1 MPKEWKEA
9 NIVPIYKKGKKSDP
23 NNYRPVSL
31 TSTVSKIMKTIL
43 RDEIVSLLEGNNLIS
58 PDHHEF
64 RSGRSCITQLMESI
78 HDWIDSLER
87 KQPVDVVYLEYKKAF
102 DSVPHERLLVK
113 LHAYGIRGNLLQ
125 WIKSFLTNRKQRV
138 VINGKSSNLA
148 PVIRGILQ
156 SSLLG
161 PILFLIYVN
170 DLPEM
175 ARSKL
180 KLFAD
185 DTKLYKSIKD
195 VADKEILQTD
205 LNSLIGW
212 SNNWQSPF
220 NIGKCKLL
228 HLGTE
233 NLEFQYVLTNG
244 NETSTLEEVEKEK
257 DLLRPD
263 KGLVS

>member
-1 MPKEWKEA
+1 MF
-9 NIVPIYKKGKKSDP
+9 D
-23 NNYRPVSL
+23 
-31 TSTVSKIMKTIL
+31 
-43 RDEIVSLLEGNNLIS
+43 
-58 PDHHEF
+58 
-64 RSGRSCITQLMESI
+64 
-78 HDWIDSLER
+78 
-87 KQPVDVVYLEYKKAF
+87 KQ
-102 DSVPHERLLVK
+102 
-113 LHAYGIRGNLLQ
+113 
-125 WIKSFLTNRKQRV
+125 KQRV

-148 PVIRGILQ
+148 PVISAIPQG
-156 SSLLG
+156 SVLG

-212 SNNWQSPF
+212 SNKWQLPF

-233 NLEFQYVLTNG
+233 NPEFQYILTNG

-257 DLLRPD
+257 DLGIVFDNRLHFEQHVSDCTTKARQRI
-263 KGLVS
+263 GLIKRNFKYLDESITITNLDIKTKEKSIE